1 MVARPYQLIWLLGAI
16 VFCLA
21 VYSTTQ
27 ASPPSQWVE
36 KVMPQ
41 KPQAPEVVASPPAAE
56 QAFHGRP
63 SLEEHIRLAEKS
75 WAKGVKQRHETLK
88 EWPSTKEMPM

>member
-1 MVARPYQLIWLLGAI
+1 MVARPYQLVWLLGAI

-27 ASPPSQWVE
+27 AGTANQWVE

-41 KPQAPEVVASPPAAE
+41 KPQAPEVAASK
-56 QAFHGRP
+56 QTYFGRP
-63 SLEEHIRLAEKS
+63 SLEEHMRLAEKS

-88 EWPSTKEMPM
+88 EWPSTDAMPL